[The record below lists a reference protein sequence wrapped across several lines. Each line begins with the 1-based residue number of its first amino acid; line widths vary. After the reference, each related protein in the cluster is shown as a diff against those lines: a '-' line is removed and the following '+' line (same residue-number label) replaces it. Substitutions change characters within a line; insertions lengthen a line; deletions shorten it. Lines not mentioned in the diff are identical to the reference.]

1 MKLKLRVGDF
11 RVRELLAE
19 DTVGERGPHRVY
31 RVTKRKLTSPEAA
44 EILAKQAGV
53 EIGEVSMAGL
63 KDRQGITIQHMS
75 VPHGRDVLVESEG
88 LKIEAIGFAAEPLSS
103 AVSLGNAFEITA
115 RALQGGDLERLRHNM
130 TGVRA
135 IGLPNYFDDQRFGNL
150 RHGQGWIALDLMRG
164 DIEGALRTLLCHVGQ
179 SDADH
184 LERFKQRLEQG
195 WGDFSRLAEEAR
207 RYGRHRSV
215 FEHLAAHPGDFAGAF
230 RFVSTRE
237 RLIHLY
243 AFQSHLWN
251 RAVADLFREGLPEAE
266 RLVVECNEGRL
277 VCPAERLPAGIDP
290 GATFMLP
297 GERLA
302 DVQVPRQRELL
313 ADGLARH
320 GLVPSQFEIH
330 GVEGFQIKGEPRALL
345 VVPRH
350 LRVRPAEPDPEH
362 PGLRLVKLRFE
373 LPRGAYA
380 TLVVKRL
387 FARAP
392 GEVEG
397 QDGGDEPLRGER
409 RQGPRSYPAGPAR
422 RGGPGER
429 GRSYEAPRSESPRSE
444 PFARPRQ
451 RDQGGFEGRDGRR
464 DDGPRGRPDGGRP
477 DRRGP
482 GGFAPGGRG
491 PRREPW
497 PEGAPP
503 PDRRGRP
510 GGPGRPYG
518 SGAPGPDAER
528 GRGRGQRP
536 WPEDQRPGRGDRPY
550 GDRPYGDRP
559 YGERPYG
566 NRPYGDRPN
575 GDRPNGDRPYAD
587 RPGGDRPYG
596 ERPFRERPG
605 GHRPYGERPYGARGP
620 GFQRPDRRAPGPQ
633 GPGWQGAGGPD
644 RPPRRSDGPPPWD
657 RDQRG
662 PRDQG
667 PRGGAR
673 PFDGRPDA
681 ERGPGPRR
689 FDGPPRFDRGPAG
702 RGRRAPGPGAAFD
715 RGPGRGQGDDEL
727 RGGFAPDRRQDR
739 PRREDSGPAR
749 GGSDSPPR
757 PRKGPKPER
766 GGGPGGPRREPP
778 PANDGGGAPERAPQ
792 E

>member
-53 EIGEVSMAGL
+53 EIGAVSMAGL

-75 VPHGRDVLVESEG
+75 VPHGRDVLVETEG

-115 RALQGGDLERLRHNM
+115 RALQAADLERLRRNM
-130 TGVRA
+130 AGVRA
-135 IGLPNYFDDQRFGNL
+135 VGLPNYFDDQRFGNL

-164 DIEGALRTLLCHVGQ
+164 EIERALRTLLCNVGQ

-184 LERFKQRLEQG
+184 LERFKQRLDQG
-195 WGDFSRLAEEAR
+195 WGDFARLAEEAR

-215 FEHLAAHPGDFAGAF
+215 FEHLAANPGDFAGAF

-266 RLVVECNEGRL
+266 RLVVECSEGRL
-277 VCPAERLPAGIDP
+277 VCPAERLPQGLDP
-290 GATFMLP
+290 AATFMLP

-302 DVQVPRQRELL
+302 DVPVARQKELL

-330 GVEGFQIKGEPRALL
+330 GVEGFQLKGEPRALL
-345 VVPRH
+345 VIPRH

-392 GEVEG
+392 GEVEA
-397 QDGGDEPLRGER
+397 DGADEGPRGER
-409 RQGPRSYPAGPAR
+409 RQGPRSSSLGPPR
-422 RGGPGER
+422 RGASGPR
-429 GRSYEAPRSESPRSE
+429 GRAFEASRSE
-444 PFARPRQ
+444 PFARPRP
-451 RDQGGFEGRDGRR
+451 RDDSGPEDREGRREG
-464 DDGPRGRPDGGRP
+464 GPRGRARDA
-477 DRRGP
+477 RRGP
-482 GGFAPGGRG
+482 GGPREFGPAAGG

-497 PEGAPP
+497 PEAAPDS
-503 PDRRGRP
+503 DRRGRSA
-510 GGPGRPYG
+510 GPGRPYG
-518 SGAPGPDAER
+518 RAGQGAPAER
-528 GRGRGQRP
+528 GAGRGQRP
-536 WPEDQRPGRGDRPY
+536 WPEDQRPGRG
-550 GDRPYGDRP
+550 
-559 YGERPYG
+559 ERPYG
-566 NRPYGDRPN
+566 QRPYGQ
-575 GDRPNGDRPYAD
+575 
-587 RPGGDRPYG
+587 RPYG
-596 ERPFRERPG
+596 ARPAAD
-605 GHRPYGERPYGARGP
+605 RPYGERPYGARGP
-620 GFQRPDRRAPGPQ
+620 RFEQRPDRR
-633 GPGWQGAGGPD
+633 GPGGPGGPRGPAWGGPD
-644 RPPRRSDGPPPWD
+644 GPARPAQRRGGPPPWQGD
-657 RDQRG
+657 PRG
-662 PRDQG
+662 PREQG
-667 PRGGAR
+667 PGDHGPRRGGSAFEGQPQR
-673 PFDGRPDA
+673 GR
-681 ERGPGPRR
+681 GFGPRR
-689 FDGPPRFDRGPAG
+689 FDGPPRGEGGPETSGPQTRGRGP
-702 RGRRAPGPGAAFD
+702 
-715 RGPGRGQGDDEL
+715 RGPFQARGPERAQGGDEL
-727 RGGFAPDRRQDR
+727 RGGFAPDRGPER
-739 PRREDSGPAR
+739 PRRAGHGPSR
-749 GGSDSPPR
+749 GGSDSPP
-757 PRKGPKPER
+757 PWKGPKPER
-766 GGGPGGPRREPP
+766 GGKRKGPRPEPP
-778 PANDGGGAPERAPQ
+778 PATAAGDGPAAEPPA
-792 E
+792 